1 MKQIKRFFTVGLLCA
16 TACVSAYS
24 DNLVILHTND
34 THSQIDPN
42 DKDQGGILRR
52 KVLIDSV
59 RKAEPNV
66 VLIDAG
72 DVVQGT
78 LYFTL
83 YNGEVERK
91 MMNALGYDIQVL
103 GNHEFDNG
111 VESLA
116 EQWRELNADKITSN
130 YDLRGTALEGLFK
143 PFTVRRFGDKVVGFL
158 AINLDPPGMIASDKS
173 EGVIYLDGIKAANSI
188 AWYLKN
194 VEHAD
199 LVVAVTHVGYETE
212 NLPTP
217 GDIDIAGASEDIDV
231 IIGGHSHTL
240 IDPTLPNAPRWMVP
254 NAVGDSVLVVQTGS
268 RGVNLGLIDIDLDT
282 KAKTY
287 RLLPVDS
294 RLDDRIDPAAA
305 AILEP
310 YRAGVDSL
318 MNVKVARMAQEM
330 PQSSQLILNWV
341 ADAMF
346 AMGADFSD
354 RPVDLAIVN
363 KGGIRRGLPKGDITK
378 GMIMT
383 MLPFDNKLVVMDIK
397 GSDLTDAF
405 AVMARRGGDGFSAGF
420 DYKNIE
426 PDRTY
431 RLVTIDYLANGGDYM
446 EPLTHGT
453 VLAHSHLRLD
463 ETLMEY
469 LEQNKKKLIKYTD
482 GKPRM

>member
-1 MKQIKRFFTVGLLCA
+1 MKPIKRLFAAGLLCA
-16 TACVSAYS
+16 SACVGAYS

-42 DKDQGGILRR
+42 DKGQGGILRR

-59 RKAEPNV
+59 RAAEPNV
-66 VLIDAG
+66 LLIDAG
-72 DVVQGT
+72 DAVQGT

-83 YNGEVERK
+83 YKGEVERK

-116 EQWRELNADKITSN
+116 EQWSGLNADKITSN

-143 PFTVRRFGDKVVGFL
+143 PYAVRKIGGKTVGFL
-158 AINLDPPGMIASDKS
+158 AINLDPAGMIACDKS
-173 EGVIYLDGIKAANSI
+173 EGVIYLDGIKAANSM
-188 AWYLKN
+188 AWYLRN

-199 LVVAVTHVGYETE
+199 VVVAITHVGYETE
-212 NLPTP
+212 NPPTP
-217 GDIDIAGASEDIDV
+217 GDVDIAGSSEDIDV

-240 IDPTLPNAPRWMVP
+240 IDPASVNAPQWLVA
-254 NAVGDSVLVVQTGS
+254 NAKGDSVLVVQTGS

-282 KAKTY
+282 KSKTY

-294 RLDDRIDPAAA
+294 RLDDRIDPVAS

-318 MNVKVARMAQEM
+318 MNVKVGRMAQEM
-330 PQSSQLILNWV
+330 PHGSQLILNWV

-346 AMGADFSD
+346 DMGADFSD
-354 RPVDLAIVN
+354 RPIDLAIVN

-383 MLPFDNKLVVMDIK
+383 MLPFDNRLVVMDIK
-397 GSDLTDAF
+397 GSDLAGAF
-405 AVMARRGGDGFSAGF
+405 AVMAHRGGDGFSADF
-420 DYKNIE
+420 DYKNIDT
-426 PDRTY
+426 DRTY

-453 VLAHSHLRLD
+453 VLANSHLRLD
-463 ETLMEY
+463 ETLMKY
-469 LEQNKKKLIKYTD
+469 LEQNKKKSIKYND